1 MGSGHGDRTPPR
13 SPRHVRYAW
22 LPAASAFAL
31 AAAALALFCGGFMLA
46 RVELSTRSRGAHLR
60 PQPPRLF
67 DAVVVIVVDA
77 LRPDMVFLPAGG
89 GNASAAGAHAA
100 VMERTRALAA
110 GEYSDLATGK
120 LRTRMTERAGRG
132 THQHTDNRSLN
143 LARLLH
149 PTPPCPAPL
158 HARHTPPHT
167 HTCCAAALRF
177 VADAPTATH
186 QRLKALVTGG
196 LPTFVDHEYD
206 LLCNKDTHTNGH
218 VQWFYFS
225 TRRTRGAARGDDAE
239 AKRPIRVRLGAAPA

>member
-1 MGSGHGDRTPPR
+1 MSAACNPSPRAAPPLPP

-46 RVELSTRSRGAHLR
+46 RVELSTRSRGAQLR

-89 GNASAAGAHAA
+89 GNASAAGAHAS

-120 LRTRMTERAGRG
+120 LRARMTEPAGRG
-132 THQHTDNRSLN
+132 TH
-143 LARLLH
+143 
-149 PTPPCPAPL
+149 
-158 HARHTPPHT
+158 
-167 HTCCAAALRF
+167 
-177 VADAPTATH
+177 
-186 QRLKALVTGG
+186 
-196 LPTFVDHEYD
+196 
-206 LLCNKDTHTNGH
+206 
-218 VQWFYFS
+218 
-225 TRRTRGAARGDDAE
+225 
-239 AKRPIRVRLGAAPA
+239 